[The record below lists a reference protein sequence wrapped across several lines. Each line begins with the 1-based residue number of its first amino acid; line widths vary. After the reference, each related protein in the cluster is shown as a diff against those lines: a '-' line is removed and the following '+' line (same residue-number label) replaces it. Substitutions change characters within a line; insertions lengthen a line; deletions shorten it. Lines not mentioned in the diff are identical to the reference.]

1 MNHRKERTSMYSSS
15 VPKEAVTIYNNALEL
30 SNRNDFESALKE
42 YRHAIELHPDFIE
55 AYNNMGEIYSRL
67 GQKKDAI
74 DSYLDALRI
83 DRNHRVL
90 LNLGVEHYNNM
101 NYELALKYF
110 LDSLNVQPDFIEGNF
125 YTGMVYYN
133 FRNYLEAQ
141 KYFRAVVLK
150 DKKHLKANYL
160 LAYIYYEFK
169 DYENTLKCLDNIKTI
184 ADDKAFINR
193 YYGFCYYHLGM
204 YEKAAEHLTTA
215 LKNLPQYAKFKSY
228 IQSLTYE
235 NKLKEIGDI
244 DQAIRDLEKKIMKD
258 KPNIQE
264 ATRLSMLYIF
274 KGKNKEAED
283 LLVSLKKKI
292 AS

>member
-1 MNHRKERTSMYSSS
+1 MHSSS
-15 VPKEAVTIYNNALEL
+15 VPKEAVTIYNSALEL

-42 YRHAIELHPDFIE
+42 YRRAIELHPDFIE

-74 DSYLDALRI
+74 ASYLDALRI

-101 NYELALKYF
+101 NYESALKYF

-141 KYFRAVVLK
+141 KYFRTVVLK

-204 YEKAAEHLTTA
+204 YEKAAEYLTTA

-244 DQAIRDLEKKIMKD
+244 DQAIRDLEKKIMRD
-258 KPNIQE
+258 KPNLQE

-283 LLVSLKKKI
+283 LLISLKKKI

>member
-1 MNHRKERTSMYSSS
+1 MHSSS
-15 VPKEAVTIYNNALEL
+15 VPREAVAIYNNALEL
-30 SNRNDFESALKE
+30 ASRNECDNALME
-42 YRHAIELHPDFIE
+42 YRRAIDLYPDFIE
-55 AYNNMGEIYSRL
+55 AYNNMGELFSRM
-67 GQKKDAI
+67 GKKKDAI
-74 DSYLDALRI
+74 ATYMDALKI
-83 DRNHRVL
+83 DRNYRVL
-90 LNLGVEHYNNM
+90 LNLGVEHYNNL
-101 NYELALKYF
+101 NHESALKFF
-110 LDSLNVQPDFIEGNF
+110 LESLNARPDFIEGNF

-160 LAYIYYEFK
+160 LAYIYYEFR
-169 DYENTLKCLDNIKTI
+169 DYENTLTCLNNIRDI
-184 ADDKAFINR
+184 ADDIAFINR
-193 YYGFCYYHLGM
+193 YYGFCYYHLGQ
-204 YEKAAEHLTTA
+204 YDKAAEYLTTA
-215 LKNLPQYAKFKSY
+215 LESLPQYEKFKAY
-228 IQSLTYE
+228 LKGLTYE

-244 DQAIRDLEKKIMKD
+244 DRAIRELEGRIMKE

-283 LLVSLKKKI
+283 LLVSMKKKI